1 MVIYLFDDHHR
12 KRTSKDRKKSS
23 KRHRE
28 ERKHKSDD
36 DSSSSSGEDGPDVKR
51 SVITGKKIKMHI
63 DKTEDDLVREKARK
77 DLLKFM
83 NQSL

>member
-1 MVIYLFDDHHR
+1 
-12 KRTSKDRKKSS
+12 
-23 KRHRE
+23 
-28 ERKHKSDD
+28 
-36 DSSSSSGEDGPDVKR
+36 VKR

-63 DKTEDDLVREKARK
+63 NKTEDDLVREKARK